1 MANLD
6 IIAGSAPAFHSIA
19 SHFHREKKAFY
30 GSVQKSVCVVS
41 DHNMT
46 ITYCIPLN
54 CRGEHFHVLTMFNYL
69 AINVFELTKNEHVV
83 STNDHYVCE

>member
-30 GSVQKSVCVVS
+30 GSVQKSVDYNVLLV
-41 DHNMT
+41 T
-46 ITYCIPLN
+46 IT
-54 CRGEHFHVLTMFNYL
+54 
-69 AINVFELTKNEHVV
+69 
-83 STNDHYVCE
+83 